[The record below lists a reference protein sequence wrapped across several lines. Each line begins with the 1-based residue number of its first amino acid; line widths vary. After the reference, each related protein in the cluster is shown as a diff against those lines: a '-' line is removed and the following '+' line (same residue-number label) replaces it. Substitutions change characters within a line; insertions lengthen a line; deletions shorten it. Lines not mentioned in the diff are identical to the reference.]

1 MHKFIVLVIL
11 LSFSSAAFADL
22 NLDHLSTTKLPP
34 SENSELA
41 ANIFLLQLAL
51 KNKSENDELLGEG
64 ICIDYS
70 KPNSADKDSTAQ
82 NFKIV
87 TSNGVYASGSSRVDR
102 NSPEFKKLKNLTGEM
117 KKYFDTIG
125 AGPRARTVGF
135 TDGQHISGSSDQ
147 AAANKKLGQRRAVN
161 IANALGIEN
170 FEADSFVSENG
181 YELPQDQR
189 ECSKRRV
196 TTIEFDAKPKLSF
209 GQEHSYT
216 PRFKMIKDHKAIK
229 KYAMRSALKVF
240 AENGFDLNKTLEA
253 LPKGCNNGST
263 KKVLEHVQK
272 SSHNLIS
279 KFKDKNDIKKYLK
292 VIDLTSAKLGIESNS
307 KWLTHLKLKISQ
319 KVRFSGQSNTM
330 NYKDTLDSLERED
343 KAAATKF
350 LLHMNRS
357 SRLPLTYATSIPKG
371 NISQSNH
378 IFDCFD
384 VKDYFKD
391 NEVRRRTKGGNTVS
405 AVKDISH
412 LVKNS
417 QIKISFSEHDF
428 KGQGNHLHCNQ
439 CKSGMRLTEDGKIVK
454 HIRTSKE
461 FTNKTKSKY
470 YSSSEHADA
479 SRTIKLSD
487 SAVKNPLDNFS
498 SMASHKSLKVLVIK
512 NCDKVKNNNIFA
524 SDLDSEVVTINSL
537 PFNQKIDVKEGQ
549 KICVVNMPVIN
560 TCTIEPEGT
569 IKTQPK
575 SPVKSLH
582 YYKLNGEAQKVF
594 FKHNANILANVFR
607 DLNDDIKSCTDFK
620 FLEQKAND
628 LIKGLG
634 CKERGIEPPVESDN
648 ATSGE
653 CPQYSSAAV
662 EN

>member
-216 PRFKMIKDHKAIK
+216 PRFKMIKDHKATFN
-229 KYAMRSALKVF
+229 AVEHLK
-240 AENGFDLNKTLEA
+240 NT
-253 LPKGCNNGST
+253 GCKNIAFISTHRKLGST
-263 KKVLEHVQK
+263 KKRKKGYLQALEEYKFPV
-272 SSHNLIS
+272 NEELI
-279 KFKDKNDIKKYLK
+279 
-292 VIDLTSAKLGIESNS
+292 IDLSDY
-307 KWLTHLKLKISQ
+307 
-319 KVRFSGQSNTM
+319 
-330 NYKDTLDSLERED
+330 NYKEYEKLLPRAEKLHGKESDQYANLFMNMGIDYYKSGDYFLSETWFLKSL
-343 KAAATKF
+343 AMQSF
-350 LLHMNRS
+350 LLCEAINVLS
-357 SRLPLTYATSIPKG
+357 SLNLCGTQMRT
-371 NISQSNH
+371 
-378 IFDCFD
+378 FD
-384 VKDYFKD
+384 
-391 NEVRRRTKGGNTVS
+391 
-405 AVKDISH
+405 
-412 LVKNS
+412 
-417 QIKISFSEHDF
+417 
-428 KGQGNHLHCNQ
+428 
-439 CKSGMRLTEDGKIVK
+439 
-454 HIRTSKE
+454 
-461 FTNKTKSKY
+461 
-470 YSSSEHADA
+470 
-479 SRTIKLSD
+479 
-487 SAVKNPLDNFS
+487 
-498 SMASHKSLKVLVIK
+498 
-512 NCDKVKNNNIFA
+512 
-524 SDLDSEVVTINSL
+524 
-537 PFNQKIDVKEGQ
+537 
-549 KICVVNMPVIN
+549 
-560 TCTIEPEGT
+560 
-569 IKTQPK
+569 
-575 SPVKSLH
+575 
-582 YYKLNGEAQKVF
+582 
-594 FKHNANILANVFR
+594 
-607 DLNDDIKSCTDFK
+607 
-620 FLEQKAND
+620 
-628 LIKGLG
+628 
-634 CKERGIEPPVESDN
+634 
-648 ATSGE
+648 
-653 CPQYSSAAV
+653 
-662 EN
+662 